1 MIDKIAEKSKHC
13 KLQTISVTA
22 SDGALLPV
30 SVIGSGQPVLLL
42 HAFGMDT
49 RQFLPFILPL
59 VNQYA
64 FYLPHFRGF
73 GLAADLTLPSFNFI
87 EQYALDTQQIIQY
100 ITKKTSV
107 NEIPIAGISMG
118 ALVMW
123 AYFQRFGTHSVS
135 RYLNIDQAPSIHNQA
150 DWQGGVFGSRQAEL
164 FAQFESLINNAEP
177 YMHLDDFRHL
187 PYGLKVGLLEMERS
201 FSLLSVNHRHS
212 QLLVKALSYRA
223 PHKIALMN
231 HSTWQ
236 HKLRCLSAYIQ
247 LPYDYRNVLESVD
260 IPTTLLIGGRSQLYD
275 PKWQQCL
282 SDILPNATTHILPK
296 SGHAVPLDA
305 PIGFYRALK
314 EFLQS

>member
-100 ITKKTSV
+100 ITKNK
-107 NEIPIAGISMG
+107 
-118 ALVMW
+118 
-123 AYFQRFGTHSVS
+123 
-135 RYLNIDQAPSIHNQA
+135 
-150 DWQGGVFGSRQAEL
+150 
-164 FAQFESLINNAEP
+164 
-177 YMHLDDFRHL
+177 
-187 PYGLKVGLLEMERS
+187 
-201 FSLLSVNHRHS
+201 
-212 QLLVKALSYRA
+212 
-223 PHKIALMN
+223 
-231 HSTWQ
+231 
-236 HKLRCLSAYIQ
+236 C
-247 LPYDYRNVLESVD
+247 
-260 IPTTLLIGGRSQLYD
+260 
-275 PKWQQCL
+275 
-282 SDILPNATTHILPK
+282 
-296 SGHAVPLDA
+296 
-305 PIGFYRALK
+305 
-314 EFLQS
+314 